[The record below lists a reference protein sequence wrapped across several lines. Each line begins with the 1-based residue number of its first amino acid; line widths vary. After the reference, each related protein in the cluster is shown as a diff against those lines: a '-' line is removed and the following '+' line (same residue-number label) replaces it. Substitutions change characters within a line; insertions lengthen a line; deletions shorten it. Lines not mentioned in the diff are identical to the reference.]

1 MKYEWTCP
9 VCGKVKKTAYKREV
23 RTYCSVSCS
32 VKDRERVKREI
43 AGKCIPGEC
52 IFQPESII
60 CGKRDCGNCGWNPV
74 VAKARLEAIKEKL
87 NETYGTV

>member
-1 MKYEWTCP
+1 MYEFTCP
-9 VCGKVKKTAYKREV
+9 VCGKVKRVFHKREV
-23 RTYCSVSCS
+23 RTFCSVSCS
-32 VKDRERVKREI
+32 VRAREREKKQIRE
-43 AGKCIPGEC
+43 KCIEGEC